1 MYLTFTF
8 ISEHCYTN
16 SAIDMH
22 IFDTML
28 HAAGIEQQ
36 SSEMINL
43 LKLIHSMF
51 FLTKMINR
59 AFMRLEYL
67 PIQGIVVL
75 LKIEREKEILQSV
88 D

>member
-1 MYLTFTF
+1 
-8 ISEHCYTN
+8 
-16 SAIDMH
+16 MH

-51 FLTKMINR
+51 FFNKMINR